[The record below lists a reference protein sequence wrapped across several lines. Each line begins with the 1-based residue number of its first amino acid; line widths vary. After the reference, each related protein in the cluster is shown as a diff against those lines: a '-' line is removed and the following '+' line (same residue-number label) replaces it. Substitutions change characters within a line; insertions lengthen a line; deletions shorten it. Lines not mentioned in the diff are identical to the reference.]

1 MPTFTNRDSTR
12 EIKSNS
18 LAEVQSTK
26 TLPENERY
34 TISEMARINGI
45 SRQTLIYYDKNG
57 IFQPDLVGEN
67 GYRYYSPQSI
77 PFLREICFL
86 KSIGISLK
94 DINSHVYN
102 RDYDSA
108 IDFLTDQKNEIDKQI
123 DELKKKRATLS
134 NRLSVYQK
142 AGVYKDTVYKPCIE
156 HFPERKICFFPW
168 GTSEMNRTVL
178 HLALM
183 KAWTEL
189 ERYGFYVENGWG
201 AMLHSR
207 NLASGNLIAEAGGY
221 AYLPPDCEVDKD
233 MEGIITIPEGE
244 YACMCKYG
252 MPYEIKYIYYLV
264 DWIEKNGYEIIGD
277 IYDEC
282 FLDQTFYDKDY
293 EVDFCQIQIPVRKK
307 NN

>member
-1 MPTFTNRDSTR
+1 MPAFTNRVSSRDS
-12 EIKSNS
+12 KSVNP
-18 LAEVQSTK
+18 EEPQNVK
-26 TLPENERY
+26 ELPEKAKY

-45 SRQTLIYYDKNG
+45 SRQTLIYYDKNR

-94 DINSHVYN
+94 DINSHVYTRN
-102 RDYDSA
+102 FDSA
-108 IDFLTDQKNEIDKQI
+108 IDFLTVQKADLENEILD
-123 DELKKKRATLS
+123 LRKKCASLT
-134 NRLSVYQK
+134 NRLNVYKK
-142 AGVYKDTVYKPCIE
+142 AGIYKDTALKPFIE

-168 GTSEMNRTVL
+168 NTTDMNRTVL

-183 KAWTEL
+183 QAWTEL
-189 ERYGFYVENGWG
+189 ERYGLYVENGWG

-207 NLASGNLIAEAGGY
+207 NLASGDLIREAGGY
-221 AYLPPDCEVDKD
+221 ANLPLDCEVDEG
-233 MEGIITIPEGE
+233 MEGIITIPEGDF
-244 YACMCKYG
+244 ACMSKYG

-264 DWIEKNGYEIIGD
+264 DWIEKNDYEIIGD

-293 EVDFCQIQIPVRKK
+293 EVDFCQIQIPIRKK
-307 NN
+307 NS